1 MSDETVQAG
10 RVLLVDDDRALCE
23 ALEIGLRGR
32 GLAVTWRTTADEALL
47 LLESEDFDVTL
58 TDLNMR
64 GKNGIELCGRVVAA
78 KPGMPV
84 VLLTGFGN
92 LDAAVAAMRAGA
104 YDFLSKPVKLD
115 VLAIALRRAIEHRKL
130 GERRGDDPSELA
142 PLEEVERRY
151 ILRVLDAV
159 GGNKSVA
166 ARVLGIER
174 KTLYRKLERFGAREN

>member
-1 MSDETVQAG
+1 VTVEAG
-10 RVLLVDDDRALCE
+10 RVLLVDDDQALCE
-23 ALEIGLRGR
+23 ALELGLRGR
-32 GLAVTWRTTADEALL
+32 GFAVTWRTGADDALS

-64 GKNGIELCGRVVAA
+64 GTNGIELCHRVVAA
-78 KPGMPV
+78 KPEMPV

-104 YDFLSKPVKLD
+104 FDFLSKPVKLD
-115 VLAIALRRAIEHRKL
+115 VLALALQRAVDHRRHGAA
-130 GERRGDDPSELA
+130 RGDDPSELA

-166 ARVLGIER
+166 ARVLGIE
-174 KTLYRKLERFGAREN
+174 